1 MTDSRNFV
9 LDFIYMTFNKVT
21 YFLIVASVF
30 VVLLLVGWF
39 LVFKGGSGI
48 KLNTDRAAVIREM
61 RALQRLETASFTI
74 EKIID
79 GGTSGNVFQ
88 QFLFGDK
95 ILLIAHGQVIAG
107 FDLSQISESDIEVED
122 TTIRVTLPKP
132 QVLVTTLDNTQTKV
146 YDRTRGILSPGDK
159 DLESKAREAA
169 ENSIKKAA
177 CDGGILK
184 QASDNARK
192 QLTAFLSALGFT
204 QISIDIPE
212 GSC

>member
-1 MTDSRNFV
+1 MT
-9 LDFIYMTFNKVT
+9 LNKVT
-21 YFLIVASVF
+21 YFFIAASVF
-30 VVLLLVGWF
+30 ILLLLIGWF
-39 LVFKGGSGI
+39 LIFKGSSGI
-48 KLNTDRAAVIREM
+48 KLNTDRAAVIKEM
-61 RALQRLETASFTI
+61 RALQRFETASFTI

-79 GGTSGNVFQ
+79 GGTQGNVFQ

-107 FDLSQISESDIEVED
+107 FDLSQISEKDIEIKD
-122 TTIRVTLPKP
+122 QTIRVTLPKP
-132 QVLVTTLDNTQTKV
+132 QVLVTTLDNTQTRV
-146 YDRTRGILSPGDK
+146 YDRTRGILNPGEK

-169 ENSIKKAA
+169 EKSIRTAA

-192 QLTAFLSALGFT
+192 QLTAFLSALGFV
-204 QISIDIPE
+204 QISVDIPE

>member
-1 MTDSRNFV
+1 MS
-9 LDFIYMTFNKVT
+9 LNKVT
-21 YFLIVASVF
+21 YFLIAASVL
-30 VVLLLVGWF
+30 VVLLVIGWF
-39 LVFKGGSGI
+39 LIFKNDSGI
-48 KLNTDRAAVIREM
+48 KLNTDRVAVIREM
-61 RALQRLETASFTI
+61 RALQRFETASFTI

-107 FDLSQISESDIEVED
+107 FDLSQISDKDVEVKD
-122 TTIRVTLPKP
+122 QTIRITLPKA
-132 QVLVTTLDNTQTKV
+132 QILVTTLDNTQTKV

-169 ENSIKKAA
+169 ETSITKAA
-177 CDGGILK
+177 CEGGILK
-184 QASDNARK
+184 QAEDNARK
-192 QLTAFLSALGFT
+192 ELTAFLSALGFV
-204 QISIDIPE
+204 QISIDIPQ

>member
-1 MTDSRNFV
+1 M
-9 LDFIYMTFNKVT
+9 LDFTCMNFNKIT
-21 YFLIVASVF
+21 YFLITAIILVI
-30 VVLLLVGWF
+30 LLLVGWF
-39 LVFKGGSGI
+39 FVFKDSGGI

-61 RALQRLETASFTI
+61 RSLQRFETASFTI

-107 FDLSQISESDIEVED
+107 FDLSQISEKDIEVKD
-122 TTIRVTLPKP
+122 QSIRVTLPKP

-169 ENSIKKAA
+169 EKSIKNAA
-177 CDGGILK
+177 CKGGILK

-192 QLTAFLSALGFT
+192 QLTAFLSALGFV

>member
-1 MTDSRNFV
+1 MN
-9 LDFIYMTFNKVT
+9 LKKIT
-21 YFLIVASVF
+21 YFLIAGSVF
-30 VVLLLVGWF
+30 ILLLLIGWF
-39 LVFKGGSGI
+39 LIFRNSSGI

-61 RALQRLETASFTI
+61 RSLQRLETASFTI

-88 QFLFGDK
+88 QLLFGDK

-107 FDLSQISESDIEVED
+107 FDLSQISEKDIEVEGQS
-122 TTIRVTLPKP
+122 IRVTMPKP

-146 YDRTRGILSPGDK
+146 YDRTRGILNPGDK
-159 DLESKAREAA
+159 DLESEARAAA
-169 ENSIKKAA
+169 EKSIKDAA
-177 CDGGILK
+177 CEGGILK

-192 QLTAFLSALGFT
+192 QLTAFLSALGFV

>member
-1 MTDSRNFV
+1 MILNK
-9 LDFIYMTFNKVT
+9 ITF
-21 YFLIVASVF
+21 FLIAASAF
-30 VVLLLVGWF
+30 IILLIVGWF
-39 LVFKGGSGI
+39 LVFRDSGGV
-48 KLNTDRAAVIREM
+48 KLNTDRASVIREM
-61 RALQRLETASFTI
+61 RSLQRFETAIFTI

-107 FDLSQISESDIEVED
+107 FDLSQISEKDVEVEG
-122 TTIRVTLPKP
+122 TTIRITLPKP

-146 YDRTRGILSPGDK
+146 YDRSRGILSPGDK
-159 DLESKAREAA
+159 DLESKARAAA
-169 ENSIKKAA
+169 EDSIKKAA

-192 QLTAFLSALGFT
+192 QISAFLSALGFS

>member
-1 MTDSRNFV
+1 MS
-9 LDFIYMTFNKVT
+9 LNKVT
-21 YFLIVASVF
+21 YFLIAASAF
-30 VVLLLVGWF
+30 ILLLLIGWF
-39 LVFKGGSGI
+39 LIFRNSSGI
-48 KLNTDRAAVIREM
+48 KLNTNRAAVIKEM
-61 RALQRLETASFTI
+61 RSLQRLETSVFTI

-107 FDLSQISESDIEVED
+107 FDLSQISQKDIEVKD
-122 TTIRVTLPKP
+122 QSIRVTLPKP

-169 ENSIKKAA
+169 ESSIKKAA

-192 QLTAFLSALGFT
+192 QLTAFLSALGFI

>member
-1 MTDSRNFV
+1 MS
-9 LDFIYMTFNKVT
+9 FNKVT
-21 YFLIVASVF
+21 YFLIAASVF
-30 VVLLLVGWF
+30 IVLLLVGWF
-39 LVFKGGSGI
+39 LVFRDSSGI
-48 KLNTDRAAVIREM
+48 KLNTDRAAVIKEM
-61 RALQRLETASFTI
+61 RSLQRLETASFTV

-79 GGTSGNVFQ
+79 GGTQGNVFQ

-107 FDLSQISESDIEVED
+107 FDLSQISEKDIEIEGEN
-122 TTIRVTLPKP
+122 IRMTLPKP
-132 QVLVTTLDNTQTKV
+132 QILVTTLDNTQTKV

-169 ENSIKKAA
+169 EKSIKDAA
-177 CDGGILK
+177 CEGGILK

>member
-1 MTDSRNFV
+1 MS
-9 LDFIYMTFNKVT
+9 FNKVT
-21 YFLIVASVF
+21 YFLIAASVF
-30 VVLLLVGWF
+30 IVLLLVGWF
-39 LVFKGGSGI
+39 LVFRDSSAV
-48 KLNTDRAAVIREM
+48 KLNLDRVAVIKEM
-61 RALQRLETASFTI
+61 RSLQRLETASFTV

-79 GGTSGNVFQ
+79 GGTEGNVFQ

-95 ILLIAHGQVIAG
+95 ILLIAHGQVIGG
-107 FDLSQISESDIEVED
+107 FDLSQISEKDIEIEG
-122 TTIRVTLPKP
+122 TGIRVTLPKP
-132 QVLVTTLDNTQTKV
+132 QILVTTLDNTQTRV

-159 DLESKAREAA
+159 DLETKAREAA
-169 ENSIKKAA
+169 EKSIKDAA
-177 CDGGILK
+177 CEGGILK

>member
-1 MTDSRNFV
+1 MS
-9 LDFIYMTFNKVT
+9 LNKVT
-21 YFLIVASVF
+21 YFLAAASVF
-30 VVLLLVGWF
+30 IILLLIGWF
-39 LVFKGGSGI
+39 FIFRDSSGI
-48 KLNTDRAAVIREM
+48 KLNTDRTAVIREM
-61 RALQRLETASFTI
+61 RSLQRLETASFTI

-79 GGTSGNVFQ
+79 GGTQGNVFQ

-107 FDLSQISESDIEVED
+107 FDLSQISEKDIEVKG
-122 TTIRVTLPKP
+122 TLIRMTLPKP

-169 ENSIKKAA
+169 EASIKKAA

-184 QASDNARK
+184 QASDNVRK

-204 QISIDIPE
+204 EISIDIPE

>member
-1 MTDSRNFV
+1 MS
-9 LDFIYMTFNKVT
+9 LNKVT
-21 YFLIVASVF
+21 YFLIASSAF
-30 VVLLLVGWF
+30 ILFLLIGWF
-39 LVFKGGSGI
+39 FVFKDSGGI
-48 KLNTDRAAVIREM
+48 KLNTDRASVIKEM
-61 RALQRLETASFTI
+61 RSLQRFETASFTI

-107 FDLSQISESDIEVED
+107 LDLSQISEKDIEIKNQN
-122 TTIRVTLPKP
+122 IRVTLPKP
-132 QVLVTTLDNTQTKV
+132 QILVTTLDNTQTKV

-169 ENSIKKAA
+169 ETSITKAA
-177 CDGGILK
+177 CEGGILK
-184 QASDNARK
+184 QAGDNARK
-192 QLTAFLSALGFT
+192 QLTAFFSALGFT